1 MRRALALGLAL
12 LALLP
17 ACAGADRPEGV
28 VERWLASLNQGA
40 AGRPER
46 AAPEGVSQVVL
57 PGWRGRDPGELD
69 VIEVGRARRISA
81 DAAEVP
87 FRVVRLDGTALERT
101 AIVRRGPAGWRIE
114 RLEPARPDLPLPS
127 EGGPPIAA
135 AGASWWV
142 AALVLALAFGL
153 GSEALMALVRRPAG
167 RARLRLR
174 PRGNGA

>member
-1 MRRALALGLAL
+1 MRRALALGLLA

-46 AAPEGVSQVVL
+46 SAPDEVSEAVV

-69 VIEVGRARRISA
+69 VIEVGRGRRVSA

-87 FRVVRLDGTALERT
+87 FRVVRLDGAELERT
-101 AIVRRGPAGWRIE
+101 AIVRRGPDGWRIE
-114 RLEPARPDLPLPS
+114 RLEPARADLLLPS

-135 AGASWWV
+135 AGTPWWLG
-142 AALVLALAFGL
+142 ALAVALAFGL
-153 GSEALMALVRRPAG
+153 GAEALMALVHRGAPAG
-167 RARLRLR
+167 LSRHTRA
-174 PRGNGA
+174 